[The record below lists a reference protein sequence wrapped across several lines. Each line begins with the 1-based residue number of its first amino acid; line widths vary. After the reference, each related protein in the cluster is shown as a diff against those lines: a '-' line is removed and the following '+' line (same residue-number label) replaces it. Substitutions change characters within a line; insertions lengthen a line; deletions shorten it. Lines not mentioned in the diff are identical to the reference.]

1 VTLRFVQVNVHAADP
16 SRLGRFWAAAVG
28 WEVTAD
34 MPDEVNIE
42 PAGFTYPDP
51 SALVIDIVP
60 VKEPKTGK
68 NRIHLDIASR
78 STEHQA
84 ETVRRLK
91 ALGAVPVDIGQGD
104 VPWTVLADPE
114 GNEFCVVDPRPL
126 YQDTGPIGAVAVD
139 CADPAAMARFWSA
152 ATDWTV
158 RDVRGNWAA
167 LRSSSGIGPY
177 VEFIRTP
184 DIKTVQNR
192 IHLDLRPYPGDD
204 HMAEVDRLRT
214 LGATD
219 ADVGQTGEEPWHV
232 LADPEGNEFC
242 VLTPK

>member
-1 VTLRFVQVNVHAADP
+1 VALRFVQVNFQAVDP
-16 SRLGRFWAAAVG
+16 SRLAGFWADAVG

-34 MPDEVNIE
+34 TPDEVNIE

-51 SALVIDIVP
+51 SALVIDLVP

-78 STEHQA
+78 SAQHQA
-84 ETVRRLK
+84 ETVRRLT

-114 GNEFCVVDPRPL
+114 GNEFCVVAPHAL
-126 YQDTGPIGAVAVD
+126 YQDIGPIAAVAVD
-139 CADPAAMARFWSA
+139 CANPAAMARFWSA

-158 RDVRGNWAA
+158 YDVRDNWAA
-167 LRSSSGIGPY
+167 LRSAGGIGPY
-177 VEFIRTP
+177 MEFIRTP
-184 DIKTVQNR
+184 DAKTVQNR
-192 IHLDLRPYPGDD
+192 VHLDLRPYPGDD

-219 ADVGQTGEEPWHV
+219 ADIGQTGEEPWRV

-242 VLTPK
+242 VLTPR